1 MVERGNVKIDALLLH
16 GYAHDNMFDIIK
28 WQNEGYGVM
37 NMVNAVFDRNGDK
50 AISFEEYENTDKQV
64 LACKSQLFQNAP
76 FESLDVVK
84 DSLID
89 IRDIRRMRAPFMII

>member
-1 MVERGNVKIDALLLH
+1 MMILSLFKDRRFKKCKIILYGISEGTIIAPIVVERGNVKIDALLLH

-64 LACKSQLFQNAP
+64 LACK
-76 FESLDVVK
+76 
-84 DSLID
+84 
-89 IRDIRRMRAPFMII
+89 